1 MAKRIPKVDVDAM
14 NVDPATYPSL
24 GSDQAA
30 PEKPAKSTAK
40 AEAAPKTADAAP
52 SPAPEPRATA
62 PEPRPAAAQ
71 AAPAAPPVM
80 SGATQQPD
88 AKAPQGR
95 VTPLAALVVAIA
107 AAIVAIV
114 ALGFAW
120 LTYSE
125 GMALTAQMQ
134 AQAESDRQARHAVA
148 AGLALQQLGAR
159 ARAGGPFVQEL
170 QLTRELAGDD
180 AASREFLDA
189 LAPFADQGLPSLQLL
204 QASFSRAVLQPAR
217 RAIPATVF
225 ASFTSM
231 IERMLPN
238 GRTEV
243 VVPRAGLEELFE
255 AERAVIAGDL
265 QTAVAAAQ
273 PYLDTL
279 PLAGQWVAIAEHRL
293 RAERALTDIDALVWK
308 KLGGAR

>member
-1 MAKRIPKVDVDAM
+1 M
-14 NVDPATYPSL
+14 NVDPAAYPSL
-24 GSDQAA
+24 GPDQTA
-30 PEKPAKSTAK
+30 PEKPAKSAAK
-40 AEAAPKTADAAP
+40 TEATPKTAAAA
-52 SPAPEPRATA
+52 PAPEPRAAA
-62 PEPRPAAAQ
+62 PDPRPAAAE
-71 AAPAAPPVM
+71 AAPPSAPAM
-80 SGATQQPD
+80 AAAAQQQGAG
-88 AKAPQGR
+88 AAQGR
-95 VTPLAALVVAIA
+95 TMPPTALIVAIA

-120 LTYSE
+120 FTYSE
-125 GMALTAQMQ
+125 GMTLTAQVQ

-159 ARAGGPFVQEL
+159 ARAGGPFMQEL

-189 LAPFADQGLPSLQLL
+189 LAPFAEQGLPSLQLL

-293 RAERALTDIDALVWK
+293 RAEKALADIDALVWQ